1 MAVEEFLAAL
11 KNKRSQNLAPRI
23 IGSQLSNTQLGAR
36 SGGFKFSSP
45 VAAPQGSE
53 AFREALATRR
63 TTGSPFETNY
73 RNQEI
78 TKLATDIVEKSA
90 GRVQTDEYGVVQK
103 TPLDLVN
110 TFNQH
115 SQTINQRGKFALQ
128 AEESKNAWREASRMQ
143 GLGAYQTIPGSSTVF
158 DSTNLPP
165 GSSKNNPGGQAVAI
179 AMTAYKNGTPYVW
192 GGNSLTGGV
201 DCSGLVQQ
209 VYQRLGIKLPRST
222 YDQAKAGKV
231 VSMNSLQ
238 PGDLIFYNTGSRDP
252 NGIGSLSHV
261 AIYMGNG
268 KVLEAAGRGKGIQ
281 MNSIGTSG
289 TPARAVRPW

>member
-1 MAVEEFLAAL
+1 MAVEELLAAL
-11 KNKRSQNLAPRI
+11 KSKREQNLAPRI
-23 IGSQLSNTQLGAR
+23 IGSPLSNTKLGAAT
-36 SGGFKFSSP
+36 GGFKFNPP
-45 VAAPQGSE
+45 VAAPQGYE
-53 AFREALATRR
+53 LFRDSLANRR
-63 TTGSPFETNY
+63 TTGSTFQNNY

-78 TKLATDIVEKSA
+78 TKLATDVVDKSA
-90 GRVQTDEYGVVQK
+90 GRVQADEFGVVQK

-115 SQTINQRGKFALQ
+115 SQTINQRGKLALQ
-128 AEESKNAWREASRMQ
+128 AEESKADWREANRMQ
-143 GLGAYQTIPGSSTVF
+143 GLGAFQMSTSTSTVF
-158 DSTNLPP
+158 DSSDLPP
-165 GSSKNNPGGQAVAI
+165 GTSKNNPGGRAVAI

-209 VYQRLGIKLPRST
+209 VYQRLGIKLPRTT
-222 YDQAKAGKV
+222 YEQAKAGKV

-252 NGIGSLSHV
+252 NGVGRLSHV
-261 AIYMGNG
+261 AIYIGNG
-268 KVLEAAGRGKGIQ
+268 MVLEAPGRGKNVQ
-281 MNSIGTSG
+281 RNKIGTSG